1 MSNAWLRTTCK
12 QVIWL
17 FAPMAVFASSVFGQS
32 NPSGSADDALANQR
46 FALLSELQSL
56 GARAKLLDHPLARAL
71 AEAEVADAAWF
82 VDRDLAKQ
90 LLREAYD
97 LSSPGEDEQA
107 KMRKQPAGSPPRST
121 RAIDTARWNVQRRIM
136 AVARRDKLF
145 ADELTQSLTEKLG
158 PYESQQTFAA
168 LAHEAIEDGDIDIGS
183 KYIREAI
190 DADPTQCNA
199 AMEIGLLALK
209 DRAAAD
215 EAIIHY
221 IDRWRSVTL
230 SPLNGSGMRVFFSL
244 AILIITPQG
253 NPGISGSKIAPPG
266 PAAVRSGLA
275 YMLELLNQEEPAVLR
290 GRGSRGFLFASWPLL
305 QRYAPELKQQFYDLE
320 QRSRAPGDSL
330 ELPTSKSIEQEYKAK
345 FEKRAERELESD
357 QPDGIV
363 IQRVITQG
371 DFSKARKLI
380 DKLADGPQKTELTE
394 MLNALQ
400 AISFANKGD
409 IPAALT
415 LAESLAKAASILKV
429 FPVIAGKCAAKDDDA
444 CARDAVNQA
453 VRQLRKADVTP
464 FTPPPGVP
472 ASFFGTKRDRDPV
485 LSSLG
490 SLVSSVLSVKD
501 ELALDVLDELVSA
514 ANHSELDT
522 SQARIGFE
530 TSLFKKLAAKNEERT
545 TAVAL
550 QLQDPL
556 RQIVALAG
564 IEQWK
569 ADKFA
574 AEEKLRSAKNGSAGK
589 KN

>member
-1 MSNAWLRTTCK
+1 MSRK
-12 QVIWL
+12 QAIWL
-17 FAPMAVFASSVFGQS
+17 FAAMAVFASPVFGQS
-32 NPSGSADDALANQR
+32 NTSGSSDDALANQR
-46 FALLSELQSL
+46 FTLLSELQSL

-82 VDRDLAKQ
+82 IDRDSAKQ
-90 LLREAYD
+90 LLRDAYD

-107 KMRKQPAGSPPRST
+107 KMRKLPAGSPPRST

-136 AVARRDKLF
+136 AVARREKLF

-158 PYESQQTFAA
+158 PYESEQTFAS
-168 LAHEAIEDGDIDIGS
+168 LAHEAIEDGDIDVGS
-183 KYIREAI
+183 KYIHEAI

-215 EAIIHY
+215 RAIIDYVNH
-221 IDRWRSVTL
+221 WRSVTL
-230 SPLNGSGMRVFFSL
+230 SPRNGSKMRVFFSI

-253 NPGISGSKIAPPG
+253 NPGVSGSKIAPPG
-266 PAAVRSGLA
+266 PAAVRSGIA
-275 YMLELLNQEEPAVLR
+275 YMLELLNQEEPPLL
-290 GRGSRGFLFASWPLL
+290 RGSRGFLFASWPLL
-305 QRYAPELKQQFYDLE
+305 QQYAPELKQQFFDLE
-320 QRSRAPGDSL
+320 QRSRGAGDSL
-330 ELPTSKSIEQEYKAK
+330 SLPTSKSIEKEYKET
-345 FEKRAERELESD
+345 FEKRVNKELESD
-357 QPDGIV
+357 QPDAVV

-394 MLNALQ
+394 MLNAQQ
-400 AISFANKGD
+400 AISLANNGD
-409 IPAALT
+409 IPGAQK

-429 FPVIAGKCAAKDDDA
+429 FPVIAGKCAAKDDDV
-444 CARDAVNQA
+444 CARDSVNQA
-453 VRQLRKADVTP
+453 VRQLKKSDVTP

-501 ELALDVLDELVSA
+501 ELALDVLDELVIA

-522 SQARIGFE
+522 SQARTGFE

-545 TAVAL
+545 TAVAY
-550 QLQDPL
+550 QFQDHL

-564 IEQWK
+564 IYQWK
-569 ADKFA
+569 ADKLTA
-574 AEEKLRSAKNGSAGK
+574 DIKLRSAKNERATK
-589 KN
+589 EN

>member
-1 MSNAWLRTTCK
+1 MPSMWLRMSRK

-17 FAPMAVFASSVFGQS
+17 FAAMTVFASPVFGQS
-32 NPSGSADDALANQR
+32 NPSGSSDDALANQR
-46 FALLSELQSL
+46 FVLLSELQSL

-82 VDRDLAKQ
+82 IDRALAKQ
-90 LLREAYD
+90 LLRDAYD

-107 KMRKQPAGSPPRST
+107 KLRKLPAGSPPRSP

-136 AVARRDKLF
+136 AVARRDKKF

-158 PYESQQTFAA
+158 PYQAEQTFAS
-168 LAHEAIEDGDIDIGS
+168 LAHEAIEDSDIDLGS

-190 DADPTQCNA
+190 DADPTQSNA

-215 EAIIHY
+215 LAIVDYVNH
-221 IDRWRSVTL
+221 WRAVTL
-230 SPLNGSGMRVFFSL
+230 SPRNGSQMRVFFSL
-244 AILIITPQG
+244 AILIITPQA

-266 PAAVRSGLA
+266 PAAVRAALS
-275 YMLELLNQEEPAVLR
+275 YMLDLMSQLESPV
-290 GRGSRGFLFASWPLL
+290 SRGFLFAAWPLL
-305 QRYAPELKQQFYDLE
+305 QRYAPELKGQFFDLE

-345 FEKRAERELESD
+345 FEKQTDRELQSD
-357 QPDGIV
+357 QPDAII

-394 MLNALQ
+394 MLNAQ
-400 AISFANKGD
+400 QTISVANKGD
-409 IPAALT
+409 IPAALE
-415 LAESLAKAASILKV
+415 LAKSLAKAASILKV
-429 FPVIAGKCAAKDDDA
+429 FPVIVGKCVAKDDDV
-444 CARDAVNQA
+444 CARDSVNQA
-453 VRQLRKADVTP
+453 VRQLKKSYVTP

-472 ASFFGTKRDRDPV
+472 AAFFGTKREVDPV

-490 SLVSSVLSVKD
+490 SLVSAVLSVKD
-501 ELALDVLDELVSA
+501 ELALEVLDELVIA

-522 SQARIGFE
+522 SQARTGFE

-545 TAVAL
+545 TAVAI
-550 QLQDPL
+550 QLKDPL

-569 ADKFA
+569 SDKLAAD
-574 AEEKLRSAKNGSAGK
+574 EKLRSAKNEPSPK